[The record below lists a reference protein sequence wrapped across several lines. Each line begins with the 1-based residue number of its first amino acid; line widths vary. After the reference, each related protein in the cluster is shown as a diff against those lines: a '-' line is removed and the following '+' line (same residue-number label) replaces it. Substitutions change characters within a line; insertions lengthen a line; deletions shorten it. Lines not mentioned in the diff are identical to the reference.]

1 MAEKKIPRRF
11 QASKQAIKA
20 VQVAFDTSDEVSKK
34 IRLSACRAGTSASDQ
49 IRVIV
54 GLDVTS
60 KPKRARLTVSFSE
73 EDYKALAKLFDM
85 KRVDKLKIKHR
96 VAEKLLNF
104 DNNKP

>member
-1 MAEKKIPRRF
+1 MTEKKIPARF
-11 QASKQAIKA
+11 QASKKAIKA

-34 IRLSACRAGTSASDQ
+34 IRLSACRAGISASDQ

-60 KPKRARLTVSFSE
+60 KPKRARLTVSFSD
-73 EDYKALAKLFDM
+73 EDYKILAKRFDM

-96 VAEKLLNF
+96 VAEKLLDFN
-104 DNNKP
+104 NNKL